1 MSAMKRVLRVRDG
14 LAITVGIV
22 IGAGILRTPGL
33 IAEYLGNGWLTG
45 AGRGVDGVFRPHC
58 LLGALVGWCFTR

>member
-1 MSAMKRVLRVRDG
+1 MSEMKRVLRIRDG

-33 IAEYLGNGWLTG
+33 IAEYLGNGWLILSVWG
-45 AGRGVDGVFRPHC
+45 AGRGGSR
-58 LLGALVGWCFTR
+58 R